1 MTPSAAA
8 ILPTVAAVP
17 PVDPTVLV
25 DVSIRIRAVG
35 SFAFVLLVGGAVL
48 VAAEGF
54 VDRSVDASMET
65 PLKSIAYGVSA
76 QAVIA
81 LLGLYAIDQLTS
93 IGPGSPFLATIGPWL
108 LVLAWLALAGFGFGF
123 VVVGAGLTDI
133 AGNRQ
138 LWPGLT
144 IGAAVSTFVWALST
158 LVFGVVVWLLVTSI
172 GIGGPARRWLYASIE
187 GDAGVDG

>member
-1 MTPSAAA
+1 MVTPSAAA

-17 PVDPTVLV
+17 PVDPTVLA
-25 DVSIRIRAVG
+25 DVSIPIRAVG

-48 VAAEGF
+48 VAAEEF

-65 PLKSIAYGVSA
+65 PSKSIAYGVSA
-76 QAVIA
+76 QAVVV

-93 IGPGSPFLATIGPWL
+93 ISPGSSIVATIGLWL
-108 LVLAWLALAGFGFGF
+108 LVLAWLALAGLGF
-123 VVVGAGLTDI
+123 VVVGAGLTDV

-138 LWPGLT
+138 LWSGLA
-144 IGAAVSTFVWALST
+144 IGAAMSAFVWT
-158 LVFGVVVWLLVTSI
+158 LPTLIFGAGVWLLVASI